1 MSKHPA
7 RLLAAVLI
15 SAWAVI
21 LLTPCDTPA
30 QLYRYTDKDGRTV
43 ITDNPPPGVR
53 GEILDESDLAPSE
66 RTAKPAPEAQGA
78 APMPVPGSRDQ
89 AAPMPRPGVRDQAA
103 PMPRPGVRD
112 QAAPPEGASEAEMKK
127 AADEEIRKQQEE
139 AQRKLRE
146 QQQERQRRLEEADRL
161 EREAKKP
168 IVPTQENIN
177 RQRKLMEE
185 AERLRQMQ

>member
-1 MSKHPA
+1 
-7 RLLAAVLI
+7 
-15 SAWAVI
+15 
-21 LLTPCDTPA
+21 
-30 QLYRYTDKDGRTV
+30 
-43 ITDNPPPGVR
+43 
-53 GEILDESDLAPSE
+53 
-66 RTAKPAPEAQGA
+66 
-78 APMPVPGSRDQ
+78 
-89 AAPMPRPGVRDQAA
+89 
-103 PMPRPGVRD
+103 MPRPGVRD

>member
-7 RLLAAVLI
+7 RLLAAVLV

-66 RTAKPAPEAQGA
+66 RTAKPVPEAQGA
-78 APMPVPGSRDQ
+78 APMPVPGS
-89 AAPMPRPGVRDQAA
+89 RDQAA

>member
-7 RLLAAVLI
+7 RLLAALLV

-30 QLYRYTDKDGRTV
+30 QLYRYTDKDGRIV

-66 RTAKPAPEAQGA
+66 RTKRPVPEAQGA

-103 PMPRPGVRD
+103 P
-112 QAAPPEGASEAEMKK
+112 PEGARDAEMKK
-127 AADEEIRKQQEE
+127 VADEEIQKQKEE
-139 AQRKLRE
+139 AQRKLQER
-146 QQQERQRRLEEADRL
+146 QQERQRRLEEADRL
-161 EREAKKP
+161 EKEAKKP
-168 IVPTQENIN
+168 IVPTQENID
-177 RQRKLMEE
+177 RQRKLLEE
-185 AERLRQMQ
+185 AERLRQMP